1 MGTACT
7 TAGGPDAAPPGATPS
22 GAPSTKPSPTPV
34 RLAGGPLARA
44 ACSLPHRELLR
55 IWRGFDP
62 RRSGEL
68 QLVPEGA
75 NIVGPGF
82 PHAGATDTLQDVP
95 LFLYG
100 PGQIRPGV
108 VVPRPVTAADVA
120 PTVGR
125 LVRFDLSGADGRPL
139 EDGVLRS
146 APPPRLVMT
155 VVWDAAGDDVL
166 ETWGDAWP
174 HLAGLRA
181 RGTWYERESVGSSPS
196 TSAPIHATI
205 GTGTFPRRHG
215 LIGNAM
221 RVDGKIVDP
230 WDEGPAYLREP
241 TLADR
246 YDLANGNTP
255 LVGLIGSASLQLGL
269 VGHGSLWKGG
279 DRDLAVLKRRK
290 GYQNPET
297 FWGITK
303 TSRPYFSFP
312 EYVNDLPPIT
322 AYHRFADLLDG
333 RQDGAWLG
341 SSIAGL
347 RNGFDTPARV
357 PFETRLIEEVVR
369 REGFGADDVPDLL
382 FVNYKLID
390 YVGHTWSMN
399 SPQMHQAVRVQD
411 AELPKLVRL
420 LDDAV
425 GRGRWV
431 LVLTADH
438 GSNPSPSVS
447 GAWRID
453 ITKLEAHIRDR
464 FDDAD
469 GRPLVDQVQTTQVFL
484 DTEELRDG
492 GHTLA
497 EVAAS
502 VGRLTEAETAGP
514 GASPPPG
521 RADAPAFAAV
531 FPSDLMPRLACLP
544 EARAA

>member
-1 MGTACT
+1 VGTACT
-7 TAGGPDAAPPGATPS
+7 GDVGPGGAPSAAPP
-22 GAPSTKPSPTPV
+22 STAPSPTSV
-34 RLAGGPLARA
+34 ELARGPLARA

-55 IWRGFDP
+55 IWRGYDP

-68 QLVPEGA
+68 QLVPEGP

-82 PHAGATDTLQDVP
+82 PHAGAIDTLQDVP
-95 LFLYG
+95 LVLYG

-108 VVPRPVTAADVA
+108 VVPGAVTAADVA

-125 LVRFDLSGADGRPL
+125 LVGFGLPDADGRAL

-146 APPPRLVMT
+146 APPPRLVLT
-155 VVWDAAGDDVL
+155 VVWDGAGNDVL

-174 HLAGLRA
+174 HLARLRKG
-181 RGTWYERESVGSSPS
+181 GTWYEHGSVGSSPS
-196 TSAPIHATI
+196 TSAPIHATL

-221 RVDGKIVDP
+221 RVDGRIVDP
-230 WDEGPAYLREP
+230 WDDGPAYLREP
-241 TLADR
+241 TLADL
-246 YDLANGNTP
+246 YDEANGNAP

-269 VGHGSLWKGG
+269 VGHGSLWTGG
-279 DRDLAVLKRRK
+279 DRDVAVLKRRK
-290 GYQNPET
+290 GYANPET

-303 TSRPYFSFP
+303 TARPYFSFP
-312 EYVNDLPPIT
+312 DYVNDLPPIT
-322 AYHRFADLLDG
+322 AYHRVADLLDG

-341 SSIAGL
+341 SSILGL

-369 REGFGADDVPDLL
+369 REGFGADAVPDLL

-411 AELPKLVRL
+411 AELPKLVRF
-420 LDDAV
+420 LDDAA

-438 GSNPSPSVS
+438 GSNPDPSVS

-453 ITKLEAHIRDR
+453 ITKIEAHIRDR

-469 GRPLVDQVQTTQVFL
+469 GRPVVDQVQTTQVFL
-484 DTEELRDG
+484 DTEELREG
-492 GHTLA
+492 GHSLA
-497 EVAAS
+497 EIAAS

-514 GASPPPG
+514 GVSPRPG
-521 RADAPAFAAV
+521 EADSPVFAAV
-531 FPSDLMPRLACLP
+531 FPSDLMPSLGCLP